1 MLDRGAF
8 SYTLGAVR
16 MNDTREGSAH
26 IYDEVGSVVFVGKNG
41 GKPSERVDKC
51 KKGMVVLM
59 GVLTANMTGLLVTYA
74 PIFFHFFC
82 PSPTTT
88 NSF

>member
-16 MNDTREGSAH
+16 MNDTREGSAQ
-26 IYDEVGSVVFVGKNG
+26 INDEARRVVFVGKNG
-41 GKPSERVDKC
+41 KKSSERVDKC

-59 GVLTANMTGLLVTYA
+59 G
-74 PIFFHFFC
+74 C
-82 PSPTTT
+82 
-88 NSF
+88 